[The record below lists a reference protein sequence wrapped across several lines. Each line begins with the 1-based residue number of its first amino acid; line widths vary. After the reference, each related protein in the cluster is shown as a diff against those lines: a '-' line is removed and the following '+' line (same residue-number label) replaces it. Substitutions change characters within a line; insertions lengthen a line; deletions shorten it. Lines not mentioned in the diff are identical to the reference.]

1 MKKLT
6 LTFVFVFAMLFAMY
20 LPAQAKD
27 VKQPVS
33 FGKTTM
39 TVNYSAGVRYVRVR
53 GKRYKVWY
61 KIYYKNGRRYIRILR
76 YQRA

>member
-27 VKQPVS
+27 VNKPITV
-33 FGKTTM
+33 GKTTV

-61 KIYYKNGRRYIRILR
+61 KIYYKHGRRYIRILR

>member
-20 LPAQAKD
+20 LPTQAKD
-27 VKQPVS
+27 IKQPITI
-33 FGKTTM
+33 GKTT
-39 TVNYSAGVRYVRVR
+39 TTTIYASNVRYVWVR
-53 GKRYKVWY
+53 GRRYKVWY
-61 KIYYKNGRRYIRILR
+61 KIYYKRGKRYIRILR